1 LGRKRNEKASRTNR
15 KTNRDI
21 EKMVNDKKLKEQCK
35 ERIDKS
41 RRNLKQI
48 RKSIN
53 KLRTLR

>member
-1 LGRKRNEKASRTNR
+1 
-15 KTNRDI
+15 
-21 EKMVNDKKLKEQCK
+21 MVNDKKLKEQCK